1 MGAGVDSGKE
11 RRHPTREQLAT
22 LDPLGTL
29 SPERLTE
36 LAAVAHVERA
46 ERGSDPLAGRAG
58 PGQSVFLLR
67 GELLLMFE
75 GGGTLVVVGG
85 MGDDR
90 YPVNRRN
97 ARVARSRAISEV
109 ELLSL
114 DDEVLDI
121 LVTFDQLAAGAAAA
135 DSVMGQA
142 VRSDARVTRG
152 VFSLSNLQHG
162 VFARLPA
169 ARIEELLG
177 RFERVAAK
185 RGEAVIREG
194 EEGDF
199 YYVIESGRCQ
209 VERTVGGVKVAL
221 AELKS
226 GDAFGEEALAAD
238 TRRNA
243 TVSMASDGKLLRLGK
258 ADFKQLLGEPLLQ
271 RLTYAGALERVARGA
286 AWLDVRY
293 PSEYRYDRLPGALNV
308 PLNEVRNSFP
318 VLERTREYIAYCQ
331 SGRRSSAAAFL
342 LAQRGFAVSVL
353 EGGLWAAARGAKG
366 SAE

>member
-1 MGAGVDSGKE
+1 VDTPRETRRPTPE
-11 RRHPTREQLAT
+11 RLAA
-22 LDPLGTL
+22 LDPLGAL
-29 SPERLTE
+29 SAERLRE
-36 LAAVAHVERA
+36 LAEVARVERA
-46 ERGSDPLAGRAG
+46 ERGSDPLAGRTG

-85 MGDDR
+85 MGDGR
-90 YPVNRRN
+90 YPVNRRD

-109 ELLSL
+109 ELLGL

-135 DSVMGQA
+135 DSAMGQA
-142 VRSDARVTRG
+142 VRSDARVGRG
-152 VFSLSNLQHG
+152 VFSLANLQHG

-177 RFERVAAK
+177 RFERVAAR
-185 RGEAVIREG
+185 RGDPVIREG

-209 VERTVGGVKVAL
+209 VERTVGGVKVTL

-243 TVSMASDGKLLRLGK
+243 TVSMASEGKLLRLGK
-258 ADFKQLLGEPLLQ
+258 ADFKQLLGEPFLQ
-271 RLTYAGALERVARGA
+271 RVSYAGALERVARGA

-318 VLERTREYIAYCQ
+318 VLERAREYIAYCQ

-353 EGGLWAAARGAKG
+353 EGGLWAAGRGSTARLGVT
-366 SAE
+366 